1 MPSQRGFSRPL
12 LIFTADLFGSCNGV
26 RRRGLSR
33 CVSGGYVPEEKSENP
48 QRHGV
53 KRMLHPGG
61 FSGSIVSIATTG
73 QLRPEEVGGD

>member
-12 LIFTADLFGSCNGV
+12 LIFKADLFGSCTGV

-33 CVSGGYVPEEKSENP
+33 CVSDSHVPEEKSENP

-53 KRMLHPGG
+53 RGMLHSGD
-61 FSGSIVSIATTG
+61 FSGSIVVIATTG
-73 QLRPEEVGGD
+73 